1 MLSCIVRRN
10 VTAAE
15 SRQALKTAKA
25 VVENANRAG
34 AGIRVAEATPRRRA
48 HVWLLHLT
56 TVTCSTPVEL
66 AFGPGFI
73 AVRAPVSTDV
83 VDHVHLHV
91 VVAQVIEAWEDADLC
106 EDIRDTFDYVEQRDP
121 IALLNRCLKSLG
133 QPLTGWPFTP
143 FMLMQDGAF

>member
-1 MLSCIVRRN
+1 MISCIIDRN
-10 VTAAE
+10 ITAAE
-15 SRQALKTAKA
+15 GLAALEIAKA
-25 VVENANRAG
+25 VIKTANLDA

-48 HVWLLHLT
+48 HVWALHLT
-56 TVTCSTPVEL
+56 TVTCSKPLEL

-73 AVRAPVSTDV
+73 AVRAPASTDV

-91 VVAQVIEAWEDADLC
+91 VVARVIEAWEDAGLC
-106 EDIRDTFDYVEQRDP
+106 EDVRDTLGYTEQHDP

-143 FMLMQDGAF
+143 FILSQDGAF